1 MTREHLESYIDKY
14 VRVYLK
20 NDTRAYVGE
29 LIKGFGI
36 GNGMYLTGKKKWYYL
51 KGGTLTFRLSHVR
64 RIKEC

>member
-1 MTREHLESYIDKY
+1 MTRERLESFIGKQ
-14 VRVYLK
+14 VVMYLK
-20 NDTRAYVGE
+20 NDNKVYVGE

-36 GNGMYLTGKKKWYYL
+36 GNEMYLTGKKKWYYL